1 MIIKKSNKTWK
12 HILGMAML
20 IIPTFYFKN
29 LIFDNFFNL
38 KFDKFKKKI
47 YSKNSTPNYN
57 LTNNNNNIE
66 DFNNYTSLINYH

>member
-57 LTNNNNNIE
+57 LTNNKKNFIIKE
-66 DFNNYTSLINYH
+66 